1 MGYPLGDEAHE
12 GGADAH
18 GGGGG
23 DVREDVG
30 GEEEVD
36 GAVVRVEGRVEA
48 GAHGVVHDHGEA
60 VGAEVDGGA
69 REPAHG
75 LPDGPD
81 VADLLVPELGGD
93 LGGAEVQRRPPGAG
107 GARPA
112 RGEVAVEEVDAAAE
126 RGVQEPLGLHELG
139 VEQELQLLH
148 VARVHGQRAPP
159 RRRCPAPRVLGPGG
173 RQEGARGER
182 QEGGRQEEGGVA
194 RARHG
199 WLWVWFG

>member
-1 MGYPLGDEAHE
+1 LGYPLGDEAHE

-36 GAVVRVEGRVEA
+36 GAVVRVEGWVEA

-69 REPAHG
+69 QEPVHG
-75 LPDGPD
+75 LPDGSD
-81 VADLLVPELGGD
+81 VADLLAPELGGD
-93 LGGAEVQRRPPGAG
+93 FGGAEVERRPPGAG

-112 RGEVAVEEVDAAAE
+112 RGEVAVPAHLMTSATWTADCVRSATWDGDVYQN
-126 RGVQEPLGLHELG
+126 RGGM
-139 VEQELQLLH
+139 
-148 VARVHGQRAPP
+148 AW
-159 RRRCPAPRVLGPGG
+159 GG
-173 RQEGARGER
+173 RKVSGLDS
-182 QEGGRQEEGGVA
+182 
-194 RARHG
+194 
-199 WLWVWFG
+199 WLASAVWFCSSRAKIGRM

>member
-36 GAVVRVEGRVEA
+36 GAVVRVEGWVEA

-81 VADLLVPELGGD
+81 VADLLAPSSAATSVVRKSSATLLAPAGRGPP
-93 LGGAEVQRRPPGAG
+93 AARSRFQRI
-107 GARPA
+107 
-112 RGEVAVEEVDAAAE
+112 
-126 RGVQEPLGLHELG
+126 
-139 VEQELQLLH
+139 
-148 VARVHGQRAPP
+148 
-159 RRRCPAPRVLGPGG
+159 
-173 RQEGARGER
+173 
-182 QEGGRQEEGGVA
+182 
-194 RARHG
+194 
-199 WLWVWFG
+199 